1 MMDWSVFDDILNQID
16 AKIHNGSS
24 NDKEDIEFELRE
36 VMDLRGAFEGVRHEL
51 YSVRKCGLPDFI
63 RGDFVRDKFNGKSFY
78 VVDAEVQEGS
88 EGYEWFYRSGFYFI
102 PQSDLELVKPRG
114 VV

>member
-1 MMDWSVFDDILNQID
+1 MTDWATVEDLLTRID
-16 AKIHNGSS
+16 AKIHGIS
-24 NDKEDIEFELRE
+24 NDEEDVEFELRE

-51 YSVRKCGLPDFI
+51 YHVRVCGMPIFT

-78 VVDAEVQEGS
+78 VTDAEVS
-88 EGYEWFYRSGFYFI
+88 EGTDGFEWHYRTGFFFI

>member
-1 MMDWSVFDDILNQID
+1 MTDWATVEDLLTRID
-16 AKIHNGSS
+16 AKIHGIS
-24 NDKEDIEFELRE
+24 NDEEDVEFELRE

-51 YSVRKCGLPDFI
+51 YHVRVCGMPSFT

-78 VVDAEVQEGS
+78 VTDAEVS
-88 EGYEWFYRSGFYFI
+88 EGGDGFEWHYRTGFFFI

-114 VV
+114 VN

>member
-1 MMDWSVFDDILNQID
+1 MTDWATVEDLLTRID
-16 AKIHNGSS
+16 AKIHGIG
-24 NDKEDIEFELRE
+24 NDEEDVEFELRE

-51 YSVRKCGLPDFI
+51 YHVRKCGIPAFNRRDL
-63 RGDFVRDKFNGKSFY
+63 VCDKFNGKSFY
-78 VVDAEVQEGS
+78 VTDAEVTEGS
-88 EGYEWFYRSGFYFI
+88 DGYEWHYRNGFYFI